1 MNQLQQAKSQTE
13 QITKSNWLSQ
23 DEKKIIKAQFFP
35 PNATDMDMI
44 YCMKVAETFNL
55 NPILKQIFFVERSA
69 SINGQWVTKIEPLA
83 GRDSFLTLA
92 HRSGKFAGI
101 ESDCTIKQTAVLENG
116 EWVSKNELVAT
127 ARVYRTDNDRPFCAE
142 VEYSE
147 YVQKTK
153 DGSINK
159 FWRDKPKTMLK
170 KVAESQAL
178 RKAFD
183 ISGLYSVDEVG
194 ESEDKDDKRLQK
206 LQTPKTQNLNEL
218 LNSPEKPSSSVGAK
232 NSQTKEEYIEA
243 APLEVEIATVKEK
256 LTVEPM
262 PHDLLQSELVKR
274 GASEAEAENIV
285 ERLSIDE
292 AKAYLNDPSSIDNLM
307 ENLES
312 EQ

>member
-1 MNQLQQAKSQTE
+1 MNQLQQTKPQAE
-13 QITKSNWLSQ
+13 QIAKSNWLSQ

-69 SINGQWVTKIEPLA
+69 NIDGKWITKIEPLA

-101 ESDCTIKQTAVLENG
+101 DSDCTIKQTAVLQDG
-116 EWVSKNELVAT
+116 EWVNKNELVAT
-127 ARVYRTDNDRPFCAE
+127 ARVYRTDNERPFCAE
-142 VEYSE
+142 VEYGE
-147 YVQKTK
+147 YVQRTK
-153 DGSINK
+153 DGSITK

-194 ESEDKDDKRLQK
+194 DDE
-206 LQTPKTQNLNEL
+206 PKKIKVAPKIETKTTANLNDL
-218 LNSPEKPSSSVGAK
+218 VSSSEKPNSSVGAK
-232 NSQTKEEYIEA
+232 NSQTEEAEYIEA
-243 APLEVEIATVKEK
+243 APVEVEIDVNEDVLPLDA
-256 LTVEPM
+256 
-262 PHDLLQSELVKR
+262 LQSELMSR
-274 GASEAEAENIV
+274 GASEDEAEKLLARVSPDEARAYLADPN
-285 ERLSIDE
+285 SID
-292 AKAYLNDPSSIDNLM
+292 ALM
-307 ENLES
+307 ENLRG
-312 EQ
+312 

>member
-1 MNQLQQAKSQTE
+1 MNQLQQTKPQAE
-13 QITKSNWLSQ
+13 QIAKSNWLSQ

-69 SINGQWVTKIEPLA
+69 NIDGKWITKIEPLA

-101 ESDCTIKQTAVLENG
+101 DSDCAIKQTAVLQDG
-116 EWVSKNELVAT
+116 EWVTKNELVAT

-142 VEYSE
+142 VEYGE
-147 YVQKTK
+147 YVQRTK
-153 DGSINK
+153 DGSITK

-194 ESEDKDDKRLQK
+194 DDE
-206 LQTPKTQNLNEL
+206 PKKTKIAPKIETKATQNLNEL
-218 LNSPEKPSSSVGAK
+218 LSSSEKPNSSTVKQNLTVDEA
-232 NSQTKEEYIEA
+232 EYIEA
-243 APLEVEIATVKEK
+243 APVEVGIDVNEDVLPLDA
-256 LTVEPM
+256 
-262 PHDLLQSELVKR
+262 LQGELMSR
-274 GASEAEAENIV
+274 GASEDEAEKLLARV
-285 ERLSIDE
+285 SPDE
-292 AKAYLNDPSSIDNLM
+292 AKAYLADPNSIDALM
-307 ENLES
+307 ENLRS
-312 EQ
+312 

>member
-1 MNQLQQAKSQTE
+1 MNQIQQTKPQAE
-13 QITKSNWLSQ
+13 QIAKSNWLSQ

-69 SINGQWVTKIEPLA
+69 NIDGRWITKIEPLA

-101 ESDCTIKQTAVLENG
+101 DSDCAIKQTAVLQDG
-116 EWVSKNELVAT
+116 EWVTKNELVAT

-142 VEYSE
+142 VEYGE
-147 YVQKTK
+147 YVQRTK
-153 DGSINK
+153 DGSITK

-194 ESEDKDDKRLQK
+194 EDE
-206 LQTPKTQNLNEL
+206 PKKIKVAPKIETKAAQNLNEL
-218 LNSPEKPSSSVGAK
+218 LNSSEKPNSSVGAK
-232 NSQTKEEYIEA
+232 TSQTEKAEYIEA
-243 APLEVEIATVKEK
+243 APFEVEIDVNEDVLPLDA
-256 LTVEPM
+256 
-262 PHDLLQSELVKR
+262 LQSELMNR
-274 GASEAEAENIV
+274 GASEAEAEKLL
-285 ERLSIDE
+285 ERVSPDE
-292 AKAYLNDPSSIDNLM
+292 AKAYLADPNSIDALM
-307 ENLES
+307 ENLRG
-312 EQ
+312 

>member
-1 MNQLQQAKSQTE
+1 MNQLQQTKPQTE
-13 QITKSNWLSQ
+13 QIAKSNWLSQ

-69 SINGQWVTKIEPLA
+69 NIDGRWITKIEPLA

-101 ESDCTIKQTAVLENG
+101 DSDCAIKQTAVLQDG
-116 EWVSKNELVAT
+116 EWVTKNELVAT
-127 ARVYRTDNDRPFCAE
+127 AKVYRTDNDRPFCAE

-147 YVQKTK
+147 YVQRTK
-153 DGSINK
+153 DGSITK

-194 ESEDKDDKRLQK
+194 DDE
-206 LQTPKTQNLNEL
+206 PKKIKVAPKIETQATQNLNEL
-218 LNSPEKPSSSVGAK
+218 LSSSEKQNSSVGAK
-232 NSQTKEEYIEA
+232 NSQTEYVEA
-243 APLEVEIATVKEK
+243 APLEVEITPVKEK

-274 GASEAEAENIV
+274 GASETEAEKLV
-285 ERLSIDE
+285 ERLSIEE
-292 AKAYLNDPSSIDNLM
+292 AEAYLSDPSSIDAL
-307 ENLES
+307 LEKV
-312 EQ
+312 EG

>member
-1 MNQLQQAKSQTE
+1 MNQLQQAKPQTE
-13 QITKSNWLSQ
+13 QIAKSNWLSQ

-69 SINGQWVTKIEPLA
+69 NIDGRWITKIEPLA

-101 ESDCTIKQTAVLENG
+101 ESECSIKQTAVLQDG
-116 EWVSKNELVAT
+116 EWVTKNELVAT

-147 YVQKTK
+147 YVQRTK
-153 DGSINK
+153 DGSITK

-194 ESEDKDDKRLQK
+194 DDE
-206 LQTPKTQNLNEL
+206 PKKTKIAPKIETKATQNLNEL
-218 LNSPEKPSSSVGAK
+218 LSSSEKPNSSVGAK
-232 NSQTKEEYIEA
+232 NSQTEEAEYIEA
-243 APLEVEIATVKEK
+243 APVEVEIDVNEDVLPLDA
-256 LTVEPM
+256 
-262 PHDLLQSELVKR
+262 LQSELMSR
-274 GASEAEAENIV
+274 GASEAEAEKLLARV
-285 ERLSIDE
+285 SPDE
-292 AKAYLNDPSSIDNLM
+292 AKAYLADPNAIDNLM
-307 ENLES
+307 ENLRR
-312 EQ
+312 

>member
-1 MNQLQQAKSQTE
+1 MNQLQQTKPQAE
-13 QITKSNWLSQ
+13 QIAKSNWLSQ

-69 SINGQWVTKIEPLA
+69 NIDGKWITKIEPLA

-101 ESDCTIKQTAVLENG
+101 DSDCAIKQTAVLQDG
-116 EWVSKNELVAT
+116 EWVTKNELVAT

-147 YVQKTK
+147 YVQRTK
-153 DGSINK
+153 DGSITK

-183 ISGLYSVDEVG
+183 ISGLYSVDEIGDDEPKKIKVAPKI
-194 ESEDKDDKRLQK
+194 ETRATANLNDLVSNSEKPNSSTVK
-206 LQTPKTQNLNEL
+206 QNLTVDE
-218 LNSPEKPSSSVGAK
+218 AD
-232 NSQTKEEYIEA
+232 YIEA
-243 APLEVEIATVKEK
+243 APVEVEIDVNEDVLPLDA
-256 LTVEPM
+256 
-262 PHDLLQSELVKR
+262 LQNELMKR
-274 GASEAEAENIV
+274 GASEDEAEKLL
-285 ERLSIDE
+285 ERVSPDE
-292 AKAYLNDPSSIDNLM
+292 AKAYLADPNAIDNLM
-307 ENLES
+307 ENLRS
-312 EQ
+312 

>member
-1 MNQLQQAKSQTE
+1 MNQIQQTKPQAE
-13 QITKSNWLSQ
+13 QIAKSNWLSQ

-55 NPILKQIFFVERSA
+55 NPILKQIYFVERVTN
-69 SINGQWVTKIEPLA
+69 INGQRISKIEPLA

-101 ESDCTIKQTAVLENG
+101 ESECSIKQKAVLQDG
-116 EWVSKNELVAT
+116 EWMNKNELVAT
-127 ARVYRTDNDRPFCAE
+127 ARVYRTDNERPFCAE
-142 VEYSE
+142 VSYGE
-147 YVQKTK
+147 YVQRTGKGEIT
-153 DGSINK
+153 K
-159 FWRDKPKTMLK
+159 FWREKPETMLK

-183 ISGLYSVDEVG
+183 ISGLYSVDEV
-194 ESEDKDDKRLQK
+194 SENDDKDDKQPQK

-218 LNSPEKPSSSVGAK
+218 LSSSEKPNSSVGAK
-232 NSQTKEEYIEA
+232 NSQTEYIEA
-243 APLEVEIATVKEK
+243 APLEVEIATVKEN

-274 GASEAEAENIV
+274 GASETEAEKLV

-292 AKAYLNDPSSIDNLM
+292 AEAYLSDPNSIDALM
-307 ENLES
+307 ENLRS
-312 EQ
+312 

>member
-1 MNQLQQAKSQTE
+1 MNQLQQTKPQAE
-13 QITKSNWLSQ
+13 QIAKSNWLSQ

-69 SINGQWVTKIEPLA
+69 NIDGKWITKTEPLA

-101 ESDCTIKQTAVLENG
+101 DSDCTIKQTAVLQDG
-116 EWVSKNELVAT
+116 EWVTKNELVAT
-127 ARVYRTDNDRPFCAE
+127 ARVYRTDNERPFCAE
-142 VEYSE
+142 VEYGE
-147 YVQKTK
+147 YVQRTK
-153 DGSINK
+153 DGSITK

-194 ESEDKDDKRLQK
+194 DDE
-206 LQTPKTQNLNEL
+206 PKKIKVAPKIETKATANLNDL
-218 LNSPEKPSSSVGAK
+218 VNSSEKPNSSVGAK
-232 NSQTKEEYIEA
+232 NSQTEEAEYIEA
-243 APLEVEIATVKEK
+243 APVEVEIDVNEDVLPLDA
-256 LTVEPM
+256 
-262 PHDLLQSELVKR
+262 LQSELMKR
-274 GASEAEAENIV
+274 GASEAEAEKLL
-285 ERLSIDE
+285 ERVLPDE
-292 AKAYLNDPSSIDNLM
+292 AKAYLADPNSIDALM
-307 ENLES
+307 ENLRS
-312 EQ
+312 

>member
-1 MNQLQQAKSQTE
+1 MNQIQQTKPQAE
-13 QITKSNWLSQ
+13 QIAKSNWLSQ

-35 PNATDMDMI
+35 PNATDIDMI

-69 SINGQWVTKIEPLA
+69 NINGQWITKIEPLA

-92 HRSGKFAGI
+92 HRSGKFASI
-101 ESDCTIKQTAVLENG
+101 DSDCTIKQTAVLENG
-116 EWVSKNELVAT
+116 EWITKNELVAT

-153 DGSINK
+153 DGSITK

-194 ESEDKDDKRLQK
+194 EDE
-206 LQTPKTQNLNEL
+206 PKKIKVAPKIETKTTQNLNEL
-218 LNSPEKPSSSVGAK
+218 LSSSEKPNSSVGTKNLQTEEAK
-232 NSQTKEEYIEA
+232 YIEA
-243 APLEVEIATVKEK
+243 APLEVEIATVKEN

-262 PHDLLQSELVKR
+262 PLDLLQSELIKR
-274 GASEAEAENIV
+274 GASETEAEKLV
-285 ERLSIDE
+285 ERLSIDD
-292 AKAYLNDPSSIDNLM
+292 ATAYLNDPSSIDNLI
-307 ENLES
+307 ENLRN
-312 EQ
+312 

>member
-1 MNQLQQAKSQTE
+1 MNQLQQTKPQAE
-13 QITKSNWLSQ
+13 QIAKSNWLSQ

-55 NPILKQIFFVERSA
+55 NPILKQIYFVERVTN
-69 SINGQWVTKIEPLA
+69 INGQRISKIEPLA

-101 ESDCTIKQTAVLENG
+101 ESECGIKQKAVLQDG
-116 EWVSKNELVAT
+116 EWMNKNELVAT
-127 ARVYRTDNDRPFCAE
+127 ARVYRTDNERPFCAE
-142 VEYSE
+142 VSYGE
-147 YVQKTK
+147 YVQRTGKGEIT
-153 DGSINK
+153 K
-159 FWRDKPKTMLK
+159 FWREKPETMLK

-183 ISGLYSVDEVG
+183 ISGLYSVDEVS
-194 ESEDKDDKRLQK
+194 ENEDKDDKWPQK

-218 LNSPEKPSSSVGAK
+218 LSSSEKLNSSVGTK
-232 NSQTKEEYIEA
+232 NSQTEYIEA
-243 APLEVEIATVKEK
+243 APIEVEIATVKEN

-274 GASEAEAENIV
+274 GASETEAEKLV

-292 AKAYLNDPSSIDNLM
+292 ATAYLNDPSSIDALM
-307 ENLES
+307 ENLRG
-312 EQ
+312 

>member
-1 MNQLQQAKSQTE
+1 MNQLQQTKPQAE
-13 QITKSNWLSQ
+13 QIAKSNWLSQ

-69 SINGQWVTKIEPLA
+69 NIDGKWITKIEPLA

-101 ESDCTIKQTAVLENG
+101 DSDCAIKQTAVLQDG
-116 EWVSKNELVAT
+116 EWVTKNELVAT

-147 YVQKTK
+147 YVQRTK
-153 DGSINK
+153 DGSITK

-183 ISGLYSVDEVG
+183 ISGLYSVDEIG
-194 ESEDKDDKRLQK
+194 DDE
-206 LQTPKTQNLNEL
+206 PKKIKVAPKIETRATANLNDL
-218 LNSPEKPSSSVGAK
+218 VSNSEKPNSS
-232 NSQTKEEYIEA
+232 TDEEFIEA
-243 APLEVEIATVKEK
+243 APVEVEIDVNEDVLPLDA
-256 LTVEPM
+256 
-262 PHDLLQSELVKR
+262 LQNELMKR
-274 GASEAEAENIV
+274 GASEDEAEKLL
-285 ERLSIDE
+285 ERVSPDE
-292 AKAYLNDPSSIDNLM
+292 AKAYLADPNAIDNLM
-307 ENLES
+307 ENLRS
-312 EQ
+312 

>member
-1 MNQLQQAKSQTE
+1 MNQLQQAKPQTE
-13 QITKSNWLSQ
+13 QIAKSNWLSQ

-69 SINGQWVTKIEPLA
+69 NIDGRWITKIEPLA

-101 ESDCTIKQTAVLENG
+101 ESECSIKQTAVLQDG
-116 EWVSKNELVAT
+116 EWVTKNELVAT

-147 YVQKTK
+147 YVQRTK
-153 DGSINK
+153 DGSITK

-194 ESEDKDDKRLQK
+194 DDE
-206 LQTPKTQNLNEL
+206 PKKTKIAPKIEAKTTQNLNEL
-218 LNSPEKPSSSVGAK
+218 LSSSEKPNSSVGAK
-232 NSQTKEEYIEA
+232 NSQTDEAEYIEA
-243 APLEVEIATVKEK
+243 APVEVETDVNEGVLPLDA
-256 LTVEPM
+256 
-262 PHDLLQSELVKR
+262 LQSELMSR
-274 GASEAEAENIV
+274 GASEAEAEKLL
-285 ERLSIDE
+285 ERVSPDE
-292 AKAYLNDPSSIDNLM
+292 AKAYLADPNSIDALM
-307 ENLES
+307 ENLRR
-312 EQ
+312 

>member
-1 MNQLQQAKSQTE
+1 MNQLQQAKPQAE
-13 QITKSNWLSQ
+13 QIAKSNWLSQ

-69 SINGQWVTKIEPLA
+69 NIDGRWITKIEPLA

-101 ESDCTIKQTAVLENG
+101 DSDCAIKQTAVLQDG
-116 EWVSKNELVAT
+116 KWVTKNELVAT

-147 YVQKTK
+147 YVQRTK
-153 DGSINK
+153 DGSITK

-194 ESEDKDDKRLQK
+194 DDE
-206 LQTPKTQNLNEL
+206 PKKIKIAPKIETKTTQNLNEL
-218 LNSPEKPSSSVGAK
+218 LSSSEKPNSSVGAK
-232 NSQTKEEYIEA
+232 NSQTDEAEYIEA
-243 APLEVEIATVKEK
+243 APFEVEIDVNQDVLPLDA
-256 LTVEPM
+256 
-262 PHDLLQSELVKR
+262 LQSELMSR
-274 GASEAEAENIV
+274 GASEAEAEKLL
-285 ERLSIDE
+285 ERVSPDE
-292 AKAYLNDPSSIDNLM
+292 AKAYLADPNSIDALM
-307 ENLES
+307 ENLRG
-312 EQ
+312 

>member
-1 MNQLQQAKSQTE
+1 MNQLQQTKPQAE
-13 QITKSNWLSQ
+13 QIAKSNWLSQ

-69 SINGQWVTKIEPLA
+69 NIDGRWITKIEPLA

-101 ESDCTIKQTAVLENG
+101 DSDCAIKQTAVLQDG
-116 EWVSKNELVAT
+116 EWVTKNELVAT
-127 ARVYRTDNDRPFCAE
+127 ARVYRTDNDCPFCAE

-147 YVQKTK
+147 YVQRTK
-153 DGSINK
+153 DGSITK

-194 ESEDKDDKRLQK
+194 DDE
-206 LQTPKTQNLNEL
+206 PKKTKIAPKIETKVTQNLNEL
-218 LNSPEKPSSSVGAK
+218 LSSSEK
-232 NSQTKEEYIEA
+232 LNSSNDEEFIEA
-243 APLEVEIATVKEK
+243 APLEVEIATVKEN
-256 LTVEPM
+256 LIVEPM
-262 PHDLLQSELVKR
+262 PLDLLQSELVKR
-274 GASEAEAENIV
+274 GASETEAEKLV
-285 ERLSIDE
+285 ERLSIDD
-292 AKAYLNDPSSIDNLM
+292 ATAYLNDPSSIDNLM
-307 ENLES
+307 ENLGGN
-312 EQ
+312 Q

>member
-1 MNQLQQAKSQTE
+1 MNQIQQTKTQAE
-13 QITKSNWLSQ
+13 QIAKSNWLSQ

-55 NPILKQIFFVERSA
+55 NPILKQIYFVERVTN
-69 SINGQWVTKIEPLA
+69 INGQRISKIEPLA

-101 ESDCTIKQTAVLENG
+101 ESECAIKQKAVLQDG
-116 EWVSKNELVAT
+116 EWMNKNELVAT
-127 ARVYRTDNDRPFCAE
+127 ARVYRTDNERPFCAE
-142 VEYSE
+142 VSYGE
-147 YVQKTK
+147 YVQRTGKGEIT
-153 DGSINK
+153 K
-159 FWRDKPKTMLK
+159 FWREKPETMLK

-194 ESEDKDDKRLQK
+194 ENEDKDDKRPQK

-218 LNSPEKPSSSVGAK
+218 LNSSEKPNSSTVNQKLTVGDA
-232 NSQTKEEYIEA
+232 EFIEA
-243 APLEVEIATVKEK
+243 APIEVEIDVNEDVLPLDA
-256 LTVEPM
+256 
-262 PHDLLQSELVKR
+262 LQSELVKR
-274 GASEAEAENIV
+274 GASETEAEKLV

-292 AKAYLNDPSSIDNLM
+292 ATAYLNDPNSIDALK
-307 ENLES
+307 ENLRN
-312 EQ
+312 

>member
-1 MNQLQQAKSQTE
+1 MNQIQQTKPQAE
-13 QITKSNWLSQ
+13 QIAKSNWLSQ

-69 SINGQWVTKIEPLA
+69 NIDGRWITKIEPLA

-101 ESDCTIKQTAVLENG
+101 ESECAIKQKAVLQDG
-116 EWVSKNELVAT
+116 EWMNKNELVAT
-127 ARVYRTDNDRPFCAE
+127 ARVYRTDNERPFCAE
-142 VEYSE
+142 VSYGE
-147 YVQKTK
+147 YVQRTGKGEIT
-153 DGSINK
+153 K
-159 FWRDKPKTMLK
+159 FWREKPETMLK

-194 ESEDKDDKRLQK
+194 ENEDKDDKRPQK

-218 LNSPEKPSSSVGAK
+218 LSSSEKQNSSVGAK
-232 NSQTKEEYIEA
+232 NSQTEYIEA
-243 APLEVEIATVKEK
+243 APLEVEIATVNEN

-274 GASEAEAENIV
+274 GASEIEAENLV

-292 AKAYLNDPSSIDNLM
+292 TEAYLSDPSSIDTLM
-307 ENLES
+307 ENLRS
-312 EQ
+312 

>member
-1 MNQLQQAKSQTE
+1 MNQLQQTKPQAE

-55 NPILKQIFFVERSA
+55 NPILKQIYFVERVTN
-69 SINGQWVTKIEPLA
+69 INGQRTSKIEPLA

-101 ESDCTIKQTAVLENG
+101 ESECGIKQKAVLQDG
-116 EWVSKNELVAT
+116 EWMNKNELVAT
-127 ARVYRTDNDRPFCAE
+127 ARVYRTDNERPFCAE
-142 VEYSE
+142 VSYGE
-147 YVQKTK
+147 YVQRTGKGEIT
-153 DGSINK
+153 K
-159 FWRDKPKTMLK
+159 FWREKPETMLK

-194 ESEDKDDKRLQK
+194 ENEDKDDKLPQK

-218 LNSPEKPSSSVGAK
+218 LSNSEKQNSSVGAK
-232 NSQTKEEYIEA
+232 NSQTEYIEA
-243 APLEVEIATVKEK
+243 APLEVEITTVKEN

-274 GASEAEAENIV
+274 GASETEAEKLV
-285 ERLSIDE
+285 ERLSIDD
-292 AKAYLNDPSSIDNLM
+292 ATAYLNDPSSIDNLI
-307 ENLES
+307 ENLRN
-312 EQ
+312 

>member
-1 MNQLQQAKSQTE
+1 MNQLQQTRPQAE
-13 QITKSNWLSQ
+13 QIAKSNWLSQ

-55 NPILKQIFFVERSA
+55 NPILKQIYFVERVTN
-69 SINGQWVTKIEPLA
+69 INGQRISKIEPLA

-101 ESDCTIKQTAVLENG
+101 ESECGIKQKAVLQDG
-116 EWVSKNELVAT
+116 EWMNKNELVAT
-127 ARVYRTDNDRPFCAE
+127 ARVYRTDNERPFCAE
-142 VEYSE
+142 VSYGE
-147 YVQKTK
+147 YVQRTGKGEIT
-153 DGSINK
+153 K
-159 FWRDKPKTMLK
+159 FWREKPETMLK

-194 ESEDKDDKRLQK
+194 ENEDKDDKCPQK
-206 LQTPKTQNLNEL
+206 LQTPKTKNLNEL
-218 LNSPEKPSSSVGAK
+218 LSSSERPNSSVGAK
-232 NSQTKEEYIEA
+232 NSQTEYIEA
-243 APLEVEIATVKEK
+243 APLEVEIATVKEN

-274 GASEAEAENIV
+274 GASETEAEKLV

-292 AKAYLNDPSSIDNLM
+292 ARAYLDDPNSIDNLM
-307 ENLES
+307 ENLEAS
-312 EQ
+312 NE